1 MLGPDEAVE
10 VQTAWR
16 MYSVLSLQYID
27 QFVGQILDP
36 LDILALSPK
45 YTPSHKNNIS
55 CLCALLGLGLIAKK
69 SFYLQIMMTW
79 QLFFLWVS
87 GPCIIFSVDE
97 KYFLNYF
104 TQARLRVRQA
114 GVYSEHS
121 TGAPTCITGTENHLK
136 YAARKEAFSEFLWGQ
151 VRLDDDSRF
160 SFLWLESLAKWG
172 KMGNVIWEKFKFSI
186 SLPIEAIVRCSWR
199 GSNYLFNI
207 WLIFHFYEFQWRE
220 FPEETNFAYY
230 TKRWLFRGSSSVR

>member
-16 MYSVLSLQYID
+16 MCLVLSLQYID

-114 GVYSEHS
+114 GVYSQHS

-207 WLIFHFYEFQWRE
+207 WLIFHFYEFQSRE